1 MTILVLENSGL
12 NVVKIIQNVIVTM
25 HGTKKESNEFD
36 NP

>member
-1 MTILVLENSGL
+1 MTMLVLKNSEL

-25 HGTKKESNEFD
+25 HGTKKESSEFD